1 MHAYNVKTRPITQY
15 PWQISWVCIF
25 ITKVEQLWN
34 FSAYRQ
40 IVHQIVIMIA
50 IMMLQ
55 LRYAQPCICMNDLVK
70 PGEVVVTRIG
80 NANCTVYSSILWNC
94 NNPSGKICLCI
105 VNCLR
110 EQFCFQ
116 DICYFL
122 IDQYKDKY
130 ALQHYDCFESNINI
144 MMVRNNH
151 N

>member
-1 MHAYNVKTRPITQY
+1 MQTVQCIVVSFEIVTIQAVK
-15 PWQISWVCIF
+15 F
-25 ITKVEQLWN
+25 
-34 FSAYRQ
+34 
-40 IVHQIVIMIA
+40 
-50 IMMLQ
+50 
-55 LRYAQPCICMNDLVK
+55 
-70 PGEVVVTRIG
+70 
-80 NANCTVYSSILWNC
+80 VYV
-94 NNPSGKICLCI
+94 